1 MFREDSVEDL
11 LHSEDLPK
19 LDGGTLLLSFSGW
32 MDGGDAST
40 GTVSRLIRLLDA
52 ELVAEIDIEPFYI
65 FNLPGSMEHTAQ
77 FRPHIDIEEGLVR
90 SVDMPANEFYF
101 AETAN
106 LLLFKGKEPNLK
118 WRTFGECIFEVA
130 RQCQIS
136 RLMFVCSFGGMVPHT
151 REPRMYVTC
160 SDETLHNE
168 VAPFGMRR
176 TGYEGPGSFMTYLMS
191 KAPEQ
196 GLEMVSLVAEIPG
209 YLQGTNPFCIEAITR
224 RLSAIMKLSPNM
236 DELRTASNEWEQEIS
251 AIIGEN
257 DEMARK
263 ILELEDDYYRDLLE
277 QNEDVV

>member
-1 MFREDSVEDL
+1 MEDL
-11 LHSEDLPK
+11 LLSEELPK

-52 ELVAEIDIEPFYI
+52 PQVAEIDPEPYYV
-65 FNLPGSMEHTAQ
+65 FNLPGSMEHAAQ

-90 SVDMPANEFYF
+90 SVDMPTNQFFY
-101 AETAN
+101 AESAN

-118 WRTFGECIFEVA
+118 WRTFGDCIFEVA
-130 RQCQIS
+130 RKCDVD
-136 RLMFVCSFGGMVPHT
+136 RLMFVGSFGGMVPHT

-160 SDETLHNE
+160 SDEKLHDE
-168 VAPFGMRR
+168 MAPYGMRR

-196 GLEMVSLVAEIPG
+196 GLDMVSLVAEIPG

-224 RLSAIMKLSPNM
+224 RLAAILKLSPEI

-251 AIIGEN
+251 AIIEEN
-257 DEMARK
+257 DETSRK
-263 ILELEDDYYRDLLE
+263 VLELEDDYDRELIE
-277 QNEDVV
+277 ENEDS

>member
-1 MFREDSVEDL
+1 MEDL
-11 LHSEDLPK
+11 LISEELPK

-52 ELVAEIDIEPFYI
+52 QQVAEIDPEPYYV
-65 FNLPGSMEHTAQ
+65 FNLPGSMEHAAQ

-90 SVDMPANEFYF
+90 SVDMPANEFYY
-101 AETAN
+101 AASAN

-118 WRTFGECIFEVA
+118 WRTFGDCIFEVA
-130 RQCQIS
+130 RRCEVSQ
-136 RLMFVCSFGGMVPHT
+136 LMFVGSFGGMVPHT

-160 SDETLHNE
+160 SDEKLHHDI
-168 VAPFGMRR
+168 AQFGMRR
-176 TGYEGPGSFMTYLMS
+176 TAYEGPGSFMTYLMS
-191 KAPEQ
+191 KVPEQ

-224 RLSAIMKLSPNM
+224 RLAAILKLSPNM
-236 DELRTASNEWEQEIS
+236 DELRTTSNEWEQEIS

-257 DEMARK
+257 DEMSRK
-263 ILELEDDYYRDLLE
+263 ILDLEDDYDRDLLE
-277 QNEDVV
+277 QNEDA